1 MLEQDFPELG
11 LVRIAH
17 PCSQKWSKMEG
28 DARVRMCAA
37 CNLHVFNFAEISS
50 EEARQLIRKST
61 NGERICARIFK
72 RLDGTVMTKDCPRG
86 FSHGWR
92 YARKLLPSAQ
102 GAMLVLVVLVAA
114 FVGTVTL
121 FGDNIRRLYSVSAGD
136 MIAVEPVAPAP
147 QAPQKMRLTR
157 FGDNNTY

>member
-28 DARVRMCAA
+28 DGRVRMCAA
-37 CNLHVFNFAEISS
+37 CKLHVFDFAEISS
-50 EEARQLIRKST
+50 EEARQLIRKSS

-92 YARKLLPSAQ
+92 YARNLLPNAK
-102 GAMLVLVVLVAA
+102 GAMLLVAVLVAA
-114 FVGTVTL
+114 FMGTVML
-121 FGDNIRRLYSVSAGD
+121 FGDNIRRLYAPSTGG
-136 MIAVEPVAPAP
+136 MIGGELVTAPPAP
-147 QAPQKMRLTR
+147 KKHLTA
-157 FGDNNTY
+157 FGDINNAY